1 MARAI
6 RSRTGYRWRV
16 QDKGRTNTLKASQ
29 TIERDTRTAF
39 VLYIVTVALIWAGIG
54 GSGCQKRPDKGAA
67 QADIQVVTTSTGI
80 EMVRIPAGEF
90 QMGSRSGSA
99 DETPVHR
106 VHVSAFLM
114 DRYEVTQQQ
123 YSAFP
128 LPDPS
133 HFKDPQRPVEQINWT
148 DALAYCNERSLD
160 EELQP
165 CYDLE
170 TGDCDFQANGYR
182 LPTEAE
188 WEYACRAGTATT
200 YAFGND
206 AQQLLAG
213 AWYQKNAPSK
223 TQPVGG
229 KQANAWGLFDMH
241 GNVKEWCNDYYSETY
256 YQTSPER
263 DPRGPVQGSERVIR
277 GGGWTSSPDAC
288 RSSYRASDASINDT
302 CLASD
307 AIGFRCVRR
316 PASEPPASEQNQ
328 TALQQ
333 EPSMPTDTPARK
345 TGFLY
350 DDIYLEHD
358 SGPGHPEQAARLT
371 AIVGQLKQSGLN
383 SRLLM
388 LGPPKP
394 ADQQWLTAVH
404 APEYVLRAQ
413 SAWEQGMRFLDSVD
427 VPVSQ
432 RSYEAATQ
440 AAGGVLGAVDAV
452 MQGRITNAF
461 CAIRPPGHHALTDQ
475 AMGFC
480 IFNNVAIAARYVQT
494 QHHLERVLIV
504 DWDVHHGNGTQA
516 IFYDDPTVLYFSAH
530 QYPFYPGTGAA
541 SEKGEGP
548 GVGYT
553 LNAPLPQGA
562 NDVAYLNVF
571 QDQLK
576 PAALAFK
583 PDFVFISAG
592 FDAHEDDLLGSMR
605 VTAQGFADLTRVVTD
620 IAEECCSGRIV
631 SVLEGGYHLQGLA
644 TSVAAHVNILI
655 RAASS

>member
-1 MARAI
+1 M
-6 RSRTGYRWRV
+6 
-16 QDKGRTNTLKASQ
+16 
-29 TIERDTRTAF
+29 IERDRRMVC
-39 VLYIVTVALIWAGIG
+39 VLRILLPALIGAGIA
-54 GSGCQKRPDKGAA
+54 GSGCQKKPDSDVT
-67 QADIQVVTTSTGI
+67 QPEIRIVTTTTGI
-80 EMVRIPAGEF
+80 EMLSIPAGEF
-90 QMGSRSGSA
+90 RMGSRSGAA

-160 EELQP
+160 EDLQP
-165 CYDLE
+165 CYDLD
-170 TGDCDFQANGYR
+170 TGDCNFEAGGYR

-200 YAFGND
+200 YTHGNSV
-206 AQQLLAG
+206 QQLLAG
-213 AWYQKNAPSK
+213 AWCQENAPAR
-223 TQPVGG
+223 TQPVGR

-241 GNVKEWCNDYYSETY
+241 GNVKEWCNDYYGETY

-263 DPRGPVQGSERVIR
+263 DPRGPLQGSERVIR

-302 CLASD
+302 CLAND

-316 PASEPPASEQNQ
+316 PTPEPNQ
-328 TALQQ
+328 TAQGSIEIPDLAQADDGVIRQNLTQ
-333 EPSMPTDTPARK
+333 EPSMPTNSPARK

-350 DDIYLEHD
+350 DDVYLRHD
-358 SGPGHPEQAARLT
+358 TGPGHPEQAPRLT
-371 AIVGQLKQSGLN
+371 AIVKQLAQSGRN
-383 SRLLM
+383 DQLLM
-388 LGPPKP
+388 LGPPRP
-394 ADQQWLTAVH
+394 ADLKWLHAVH
-404 APEYVLRAQ
+404 TPEHVQRAQ
-413 SAWEQGMRFLDSVD
+413 NAWEQGTRFLDSVD
-427 VPVSQ
+427 VPISQ
-432 RSYEAATQ
+432 HSHEAATR
-440 AAGGVLGAVDAV
+440 AAGGVLEAADHV
-452 MQGRITNAF
+452 MQGRIRNAF

-494 QHHLERVLIV
+494 QYHLDRVLIV

-516 IFYDDPTVLYFSAH
+516 IFYDDPSVFYFSTH

-541 SEKGEGP
+541 SETGDGP
-548 GVGYT
+548 GAGFT
-553 LNAPLPQGA
+553 LNIPLAQGSSDA
-562 NDVAYLNVF
+562 VYLSAF
-571 QDQLK
+571 EEKFK
-576 PAALAFK
+576 PAALAFE

-592 FDAHEDDLLGSMR
+592 FDAHENDLLGGMK
-605 VTAQGFADLTRVVTD
+605 VTPQGFAELTRIVTD
-620 IAEECCSGRIV
+620 IAEQCCSGRLV

-644 TSVAAHVNILI
+644 ASVVAHVNVLI
-655 RAASS
+655 QAAST